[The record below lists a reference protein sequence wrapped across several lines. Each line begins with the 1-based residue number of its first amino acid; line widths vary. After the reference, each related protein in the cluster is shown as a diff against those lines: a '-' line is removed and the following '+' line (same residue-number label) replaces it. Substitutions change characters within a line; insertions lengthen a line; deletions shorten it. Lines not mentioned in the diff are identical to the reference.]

1 MSAFPARV
9 GPARSSAS
17 TIPRTLVTRES
28 TRSSADTAPAWPV
41 RDETIALHDAAL
53 ESGERLGRVDVR
65 YRLEGTINA
74 ARDNVVLVVHALTG
88 TTEASAWWPGVVGHG
103 CAIDP
108 TRHAVLCANLL
119 GGCDGTL
126 VQRTGDALDPP
137 AITTRDQASVLA
149 RLLDALHIGEPLLI
163 CGGSLGGM
171 VTLEFAASF
180 PDRVRSAVVLAAP
193 AAQTAQGSAWNAI
206 MQTAIAIGGP
216 RDGLALARMVGMLS
230 YRTPE
235 GLEQRFGRSRVQPT
249 RSGVA
254 SGVVDWLQAHGERLV
269 NRFDADSYSA
279 LIAAMDAHDTGRGR
293 GGAESA
299 LAPVADRLTG
309 VGIEGDLLYPAEAVR
324 RWTRDIGARY
334 VVIDSLHG
342 HDAFLLET
350 ERVSA
355 VLADALANTAT
366 VAKVRG
372 APLSTARRIASS
384 AGTASPGTRSR
395 TLRVALAGCG
405 NVGGNLLELLGDRSE
420 RGGDGIAIQ
429 VDRVLVRDDARAHA
443 ALEKAIAS
451 GVAAHDARTVDPGD
465 LLPDGVDVLVETI
478 GGTSTAGDLVEE
490 ALRRGIRVVTANKAL
505 LSQRGAALAALAGSR
520 GVRLDFEGAVCGA
533 IPIVRCVRSGAA
545 GVDITGVSGIL
556 NGTSNFVLERLG
568 QGHTLAEAVA
578 EAQRLG
584 YAESD
589 PTRDLSGEDA
599 EDKLRILS
607 WLCFGVDPSELC
619 VTRRGIDAELA
630 RWVAQVAAEGEHVK
644 LVGQCRREGT
654 RLVAEVIPRRV
665 AAADPLARVSGAC
678 NRVVVESASAG
689 ALVFQGPGAGGRATA
704 GAVLADLL
712 GLEGNVLHALR

>member
-1 MSAFPARV
+1 MSAPPASV
-9 GPARSSAS
+9 GTVRFSAPEIKRTHVVREPGRSA
-17 TIPRTLVTRES
+17 
-28 TRSSADTAPAWPV
+28 ADVAPAWPV
-41 RDETIALHDAAL
+41 RDETIALHDVQL
-53 ESGERLGRVDVR
+53 ESGELLGRVDVR

-74 ARDNVVLVVHALTG
+74 ARDNVVIVVHALTG
-88 TTEASAWWPGVVGHG
+88 TTSASAWWTGVVGQG

-119 GGCDGTL
+119 GGCDGTRVHGTRDRL
-126 VQRTGDALDPP
+126 GPP
-137 AITTRDQASVLA
+137 ALTTRDQAAVLA

-180 PDRVRSAVVLAAP
+180 PDRVRAAVVLAAP
-193 AAQTAQGSAWNAI
+193 AVQTAQGRAWNAI
-206 MQTAIAIGGP
+206 MQTAITRGGP
-216 RDGLALARMVGMLS
+216 REGLALARMVGMLS

-235 GLEQRFGRSRVQPT
+235 GLEQRFGGSRVQPPG
-249 RSGVA
+249 SGVA
-254 SGVVDWLQAHGERLV
+254 SGVADWLHAHGERLV

-309 VGIEGDLLYPAEAVR
+309 VGIEGDLLYPAESVR
-324 RWTRDIGARY
+324 RWTSDIGANY
-334 VVIDSLHG
+334 VAIDSLHG

-355 VLADALANTAT
+355 VLAEALANAAPVAT
-366 VAKVRG
+366 LHG
-372 APLSTARRIASS
+372 APLKNARRNGPG
-384 AGTASPGTRSR
+384 AGTVSPASRSR

-405 NVGGNLLELLGDRSE
+405 HVGGNLLELIADRAE
-420 RGGDGIAIQ
+420 RGGDGIAIE
-429 VDRVLVRDDARAHA
+429 VDRVLVRDDARAHVVLA
-443 ALEKAIAS
+443 KAIAQ
-451 GVAAHDARTVDPGD
+451 GVAAPDARTVDPRD
-465 LLPDGVDVLVETI
+465 LLHDGIDVLVETM
-478 GGTSTAGDLVEE
+478 GGTSTAGDLVEA
-490 ALRRGIRVVTANKAL
+490 ALSRGIRVVTANKAL
-505 LSQRGAALAALAGSR
+505 LSQRGAALAALAGRR

-568 QGHTLAEAVA
+568 DGDTLAEAVA

-584 YAESD
+584 YAEAD

-607 WLCFGVDPSELC
+607 WLCFGVDPSELS
-619 VTRRGIDAELA
+619 VTRRGIDVELA
-630 RWVAQVAAEGEHVK
+630 RWVAHVAAEGDHVK
-644 LVGQCRREGT
+644 LVGLCRREGT
-654 RLVAEVIPRRV
+654 RLIAEVVPKRV
-665 AAADPLARVSGAC
+665 SAADPLARVSGAC

-712 GLEGNVLHALR
+712 GLEGNLLRAPR